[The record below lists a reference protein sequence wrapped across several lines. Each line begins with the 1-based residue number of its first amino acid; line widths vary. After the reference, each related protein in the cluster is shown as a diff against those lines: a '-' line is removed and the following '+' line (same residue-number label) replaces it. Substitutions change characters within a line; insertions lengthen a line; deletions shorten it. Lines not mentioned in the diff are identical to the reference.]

1 MAIVK
6 PFRAIRPANNY
17 VDMVAELPYDVM
29 NREEAKEMGNKN
41 KYSFIHIDRA
51 EIDLDDEI
59 DEHDEKVYLKAREN
73 LNKFREKNI
82 LIKEKQE
89 CIYIYREIMDG
100 RAQTGIVACVSVD
113 DYINGIIKIH
123 EYTKPDKELDRTNHI
138 KYCNAN
144 TGTILLTYK
153 NRKKVDEIINFY
165 VKNEIPIYDFIS
177 DDEVR
182 HTVWKIYRQN
192 DLKDIVNEFD
202 KVPYLYIADGHHRA
216 AAAVNIAKEKREQNP
231 NYTGDEEFNYYIAM
245 IAPQDNLEVLD
256 YNRVVKDLNG
266 NTKQEF
272 IDKIA
277 QKFNIEKIPDKKQY
291 KPNKKGDVGM
301 FLDGDWYKI
310 EFGDKYTKVDDEVK
324 SLDIS
329 ILQDNILDEILGIK
343 DPRRDK
349 RIDFVGGIRGIDE
362 LEKRANSDME
372 VAFAMYPT
380 GLDELIAVADAN
392 KIMPAKSTWFEP
404 KVRCGLFLHE
414 LD

>member
-41 KYSFIHIDRA
+41 KYSFIHVDRA

-123 EYTKPDKELDRTNHI
+123 EYTKHDKELDRTNHI

-182 HTVWKIYRQN
+182 HTVYRQN
-192 DLKDIVNEFD
+192 DLKYIVDEFD

-216 AAAVNIAKEKREQNP
+216 AAAVNIAKEKREQNQ

>member
-29 NREEAKEMGNKN
+29 NREEAKEMGKKN

-192 DLKDIVNEFD
+192 DLKDIVDEFD

-216 AAAVNIAKEKREQNP
+216 AAAVNIAKEKREQNQ
-231 NYTGDEEFNYYIAM
+231 NYTGDE
-245 IAPQDNLEVLD
+245 
-256 YNRVVKDLNG
+256 
-266 NTKQEF
+266 
-272 IDKIA
+272 
-277 QKFNIEKIPDKKQY
+277 
-291 KPNKKGDVGM
+291 
-301 FLDGDWYKI
+301 
-310 EFGDKYTKVDDEVK
+310 
-324 SLDIS
+324 
-329 ILQDNILDEILGIK
+329 
-343 DPRRDK
+343 
-349 RIDFVGGIRGIDE
+349 
-362 LEKRANSDME
+362 
-372 VAFAMYPT
+372 
-380 GLDELIAVADAN
+380 
-392 KIMPAKSTWFEP
+392 
-404 KVRCGLFLHE
+404 
-414 LD
+414 

>member
-1 MAIVK
+1 MAVIK
-6 PFRAIRPANNY
+6 PFKAIRPAKQY

-29 NREEAKEMGNKN
+29 NREEAKEMGEKN

-51 EIDLDDEI
+51 EIDLDDEV
-59 DEHDEKVYLKAREN
+59 DEHDEAVYLKAREN
-73 LNKFREKNI
+73 LDNFRNNDI
-82 LIKEKQE
+82 LVKEKQD
-89 CIYIYREIMDG
+89 CIYIYRETMNG
-100 RAQTGIVACVSVD
+100 RDQIGLVACVSVD
-113 DYINGIIKIH
+113 DSINGVIKIH
-123 EYTKPDKELDRTNHI
+123 EYTKPDKELDRTKHI

-153 NRKKVDEIINFY
+153 NREKVDELVDFY
-165 VKNEIPIYDFIS
+165 VKNELPLYDFMS
-177 DDEVR
+177 DDGVF
-182 HTVWKIYRQN
+182 HTVWRIDRQQ
-192 DLKDIVNEFD
+192 DLDELVSEFD
-202 KVPYLYIADGHHRA
+202 KIPYLYIADGHHRSA
-216 AAAVNIAKEKREQNP
+216 SAVNVAKEKRLENP

-245 IAPQDNLEVLD
+245 IAPENNLEVLD

-266 NTKQEF
+266 NTKEEF
-272 IDKIA
+272 LNKIA
-277 QKFNIEKIPDKKQY
+277 QKFEIERVAKNKQY
-291 KPNKKGDVGM
+291 KPEQKGTVGM

-310 EFGDKYTKVDDEVK
+310 KFDDKSINDPDEVK

-329 ILQDNILDEILGIK
+329 ILQDNILDDILGIK

-362 LEKRANSDME
+362 LEKRVNEDMK

-380 GLDELIAVADAN
+380 ELTELMAVADAN

>member
-41 KYSFIHIDRA
+41 KYSFIHVDRA

-144 TGTILLTYK
+144 TGTILLTK
-153 NRKKVDEIINFY
+153 
-165 VKNEIPIYDFIS
+165 
-177 DDEVR
+177 
-182 HTVWKIYRQN
+182 
-192 DLKDIVNEFD
+192 L
-202 KVPYLYIADGHHRA
+202 
-216 AAAVNIAKEKREQNP
+216 
-231 NYTGDEEFNYYIAM
+231 
-245 IAPQDNLEVLD
+245 
-256 YNRVVKDLNG
+256 
-266 NTKQEF
+266 
-272 IDKIA
+272 
-277 QKFNIEKIPDKKQY
+277 
-291 KPNKKGDVGM
+291 
-301 FLDGDWYKI
+301 YKI
-310 EFGDKYTKVDDEVK
+310 F
-324 SLDIS
+324 
-329 ILQDNILDEILGIK
+329 
-343 DPRRDK
+343 K
-349 RIDFVGGIRGIDE
+349 RCTAYQYA
-362 LEKRANSDME
+362 LSN
-372 VAFAMYPT
+372 
-380 GLDELIAVADAN
+380 
-392 KIMPAKSTWFEP
+392 
-404 KVRCGLFLHE
+404 
-414 LD
+414 